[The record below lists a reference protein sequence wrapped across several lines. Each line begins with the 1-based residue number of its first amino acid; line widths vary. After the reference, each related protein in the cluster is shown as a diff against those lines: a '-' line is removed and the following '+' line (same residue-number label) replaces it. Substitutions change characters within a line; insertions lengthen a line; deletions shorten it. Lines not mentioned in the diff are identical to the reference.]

1 MHEGHPWG
9 VAFCYIEGVFGTE
22 NLAVSTRS
30 PLTPCVVS
38 LRSTIG
44 QRWAQVKRTSR
55 KPCRSWIK
63 EH

>member
-1 MHEGHPWG
+1 MG

-38 LRSTIG
+38 YQFTIG
-44 QRWAQVKRTSR
+44 QRRVEVKRT
-55 KPCRSWIK
+55 
-63 EH
+63 